1 MSLTTRRSP
10 GGEGGL
16 IAGTTVSE
24 PVTSIESRKAFMN
37 FKSLLSKFVYVAV
50 ITITTNA
57 ASAQNYP
64 DHPIRVIIPYAPGGG
79 TDIAFRIIAPKAGT
93 ILNATIIVDNRPGA
107 STMIGTGT
115 VSRATPDGYTLLAS
129 DSAFVINPGLFK
141 DKLTYDPLKEFKGVT
156 MMATSPALLVVNPNL
171 PVKTLAELIALAKS
185 RPGKLNYG
193 SGGVGTGPHLAG
205 ELLKLA
211 TGIDL
216 THIPY
221 KGTAPALTAVLSD
234 EVDMAFVGISSA
246 AQYIATGQL
255 RAIALSGAKRQ
266 PSLPDVPTFA
276 ENHLDLD
283 GNSYWGIYAPMG
295 VPDSIIDQLN
305 RAFTQS
311 LHDPENEKKLAN
323 LGFAPIA
330 NSPQE
335 VDAQWHALVQQWTTV
350 IDKAN
355 IKVE

>member
-1 MSLTTRRSP
+1 MM
-10 GGEGGL
+10 
-16 IAGTTVSE
+16 
-24 PVTSIESRKAFMN
+24 K
-37 FKSLLSKFVYVAV
+37 FKSPLLSSLLKCACVAA
-50 ITITTNA
+50 ILTMANA

-64 DHPIRVIIPYAPGGG
+64 DHPIHVIIPYAPGGG
-79 TDIAFRIIAPKAGT
+79 TDIVFRIIAPGAGN
-93 ILNATIIVDNRPGA
+93 ILNQTIVVDNRPGA
-107 STMIGTGT
+107 STMIGTGAVT
-115 VSRATPDGYTLLAS
+115 RATADGYTLLAS

-141 DKLTYDPLKEFKGVT
+141 DKLPYDTLKEFKGVT
-156 MMATSPALLVVNPNL
+156 MMATSPALLVANPKL

-185 RPGKLNYG
+185 KPGKLNYG

-205 ELLKLA
+205 ELMKLA
-211 TGIDL
+211 AGIDV

-221 KGTAPALTAVLSD
+221 KGTAPALTAVLSN
-234 EVDMAFVGISSA
+234 EVDMAFVGISTA
-246 AQYIATGQL
+246 APYIASGQL
-255 RAIALSGAKRQ
+255 HAIAMTGKKRQ

-276 ENHLDLD
+276 ESNLDVD
-283 GNSYWGIYAPMG
+283 GNSYWGIYAPKG
-295 VPDSIIDQLN
+295 VPDQIVDQLN

-323 LGFAPIA
+323 LGFSPIA

-335 VDAQWHALVQQWTTV
+335 VDAQWRALVQQWTTV

>member
-1 MSLTTRRSP
+1 MAADETGSNF
-10 GGEGGL
+10 
-16 IAGTTVSE
+16 
-24 PVTSIESRKAFMN
+24 TSRIIESRTTFMR
-37 FKSLLSKFVYVAV
+37 FTSFLLKCACAVA
-50 ITITTNA
+50 IASTASA

-64 DHPIRVIIPYAPGGG
+64 DHAIHVIIPYAPGGG
-79 TDIAFRIIAPKAGT
+79 TDIAFRIVASEAGNLLNQT
-93 ILNATIIVDNRPGA
+93 IVVDNRPGA

-141 DKLTYDPLKEFKGVT
+141 DKLPYDTVKDFKGVT
-156 MMATSPALLVVNPNL
+156 IMATSPALLVVNPKL
-171 PVKTLAELIALAKS
+171 PAKTLAELIALAKS

-211 TGIDL
+211 AGIDV

-221 KGTAPALTAVLSD
+221 KGTAPALTAVLAD
-234 EVDMAFVGISSA
+234 EVDMAFVGISTA
-246 AQYIATGQL
+246 APYIASGQL
-255 RAIALSGAKRQ
+255 RAIALTGTKRQ

-276 ENHLDLD
+276 ENHLDVD
-283 GNSYWGIYAPMG
+283 GNSYWGIYAPTG
-295 VPDSIIDQLN
+295 VPDPIVEQLN

-311 LHDPENEKKLAN
+311 LKDPENEKKLAN
-323 LGFAPIA
+323 LGFLPIA

-335 VDAQWHALVQQWTTV
+335 ADTLWHALVQQWTTV
-350 IDKAN
+350 IDKAS

>member
-1 MSLTTRRSP
+1 
-10 GGEGGL
+10 
-16 IAGTTVSE
+16 
-24 PVTSIESRKAFMN
+24 MN
-37 FKSLLSKFVYVAV
+37 FKSLLSTLVYVAV
-50 ITITTNA
+50 IVITTNA

-64 DHPIRVIIPYAPGGG
+64 DHPIHVIIPYPPGGG
-79 TDIAFRIIAPKAGT
+79 TDIAFRIIAPQAGN
-93 ILNATIIVDNRPGA
+93 ILKETIIVDNRPGA

-141 DKLTYDPLKEFKGVT
+141 NKLPYDTLKGFKGVT
-156 MMATSPALLVVNPNL
+156 MIATSPALLVVNPNL

-185 RPGKLNYG
+185 KPGKLNYG

-211 TGIDL
+211 AGIDL

-234 EVDMAFVGISSA
+234 EVDMAFVGISGA
-246 AQYIATGQL
+246 APYIAAGQL
-255 RAIALSGAKRQ
+255 RAIALTGTKRQ

-283 GNSYWGIYAPMG
+283 SNSYWGIYAPMG
-295 VPDSIIDQLN
+295 VPDSTIDQLN

-323 LGFAPIA
+323 LGFSPIA

-335 VDAQWHALVQQWTTV
+335 VDAQWRALVQQWTTV

-355 IKVE
+355 ITVE